1 MHPLNYQFSAK
12 VWRLWRPPTASGYQ
26 LRPETLLFEKINV
39 SFYYLV
45 LKMIEL

>member
-1 MHPLNYQFSAK
+1 MVRMA
-12 VWRLWRPPTASGYQ
+12 PPPPMVSGYQ
-26 LRPETLLFEKINV
+26 LRPETTLFEKINV